1 MVAFDPYQLLD
12 ADVLSDD
19 DIKKLKDLTKRY
31 PYFTLPHLLLARAR
45 QDRPNGIDFD
55 QAIRQAA
62 IRVNDRAVLYRLL
75 LQPLARKR
83 AEEVVEQISPIIG
96 QKVGSKAEQS
106 EVDQLK
112 KELEQNILAQAAQS
126 SLSYDASIS
135 ESKDEIEEPL
145 DPKEQAEDS
154 QKRSFSSWMS
164 ILEENTPKIETAII
178 EDFISLSKERPV
190 SPSKFF
196 KASEDTKD
204 SLIDDESFVT
214 ETLAR
219 VYADQGLFEKAI
231 HVYELL
237 SLKYP
242 QKSSY
247 FAALIK
253 ELQDNNI
260 D

>member
-1 MVAFDPYQLLD
+1 MVSFDPYQLLD
-12 ADVLSDD
+12 AEILSDSD
-19 DIKKLKDLTKRY
+19 LKNLKALSKEY
-31 PYFTLPHLLLARAR
+31 PYFALPHLLLARAR
-45 QDRPNGIDFD
+45 QDKPNGIDFD

-62 IRVNDRAVLYRLL
+62 IRVNDRATLYKLL

-83 AEEVVEQISPIIG
+83 AEEVVEQMSPIIG
-96 QKVGSKAEQS
+96 QKVGNTADKS
-106 EVDQLK
+106 EVDLLK

-126 SLSYDASIS
+126 SLDYESSIDESQS
-135 ESKDEIEEPL
+135 EDIKESSPIEGEV
-145 DPKEQAEDS
+145 DS

-164 ILEENTPKIETAII
+164 VLEQKTPRIETAII
-178 EDFISLSKERPV
+178 EDFISLSKEKPH

-196 KASEDTKD
+196 KATEDTKE